1 MIKIL
6 FKRKI
11 STLIQQNLSPLDQ
24 IDLGCLLYEK
34 GLGKYKNIYVH
45 DILNPIAIENEK
57 YLRNLFSS
65 VSTNGKS
72 FSVVIMTGTICQ
84 FDNSGNPISTNPHA
98 AILLLDHTKRREGD
112 SDAKYLLDFDV
123 NIYQVRNADGVMIA
137 NPNVFGNLAQD
148 IICLN
153 NYDILQASTTC
164 SYVVGLTTRVL
175 DRKKEIGEIIIK
187 NTHTNN
193 YVLNI
198 NFFREILE
206 EIENFGAPYGL
217 NKEQILNVNNCNNFL
232 RILRD
237 FI

>member
-11 STLIQQNLSPLDQ
+11 SKLIQQNLSPLDQ

-45 DILNPIAIENEK
+45 DTLNPIAIENEES
-57 YLRNLFSS
+57 LRNLFSS
-65 VSTNGKS
+65 VSTNGKN
-72 FSVVIMTGTICQ
+72 FSVVIMTGTISQ
-84 FDNSGNPISTNPHA
+84 FNDGRNFTITNPHA
-98 AILLLDHTKRREGD
+98 AILLLDHTKRRKGD
-112 SDAKYLLDFDV
+112 SDALYLFDFDV
-123 NIYQVRNADGVMIA
+123 NIYQVRNADEVMIA
-137 NPNVFGNLAQD
+137 NPNVFGNLVQD

-153 NYDILQASTTC
+153 NYDILQAPTTC
-164 SYVVGLTTRVL
+164 SYVVSLTTRVL

-206 EIENFGAPYGL
+206 EIKNFGAQYGL
-217 NKEQILNVNNCNNFL
+217 NEEQILNVNNCNNFL

-237 FI
+237 SI